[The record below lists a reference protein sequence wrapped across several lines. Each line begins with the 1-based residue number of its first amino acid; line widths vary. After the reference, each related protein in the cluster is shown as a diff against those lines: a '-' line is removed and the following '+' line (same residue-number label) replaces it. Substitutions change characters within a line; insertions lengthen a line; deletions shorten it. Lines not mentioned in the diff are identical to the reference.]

1 MTAISFLTGECAFA
15 GLWLFLRALVWL
27 RQGRID
33 WRREAL
39 LLLMYVNLAVI
50 LRFTFFPMDRVNG
63 QVQPLLFKP
72 AAILPFRVNL
82 IPLVHILRYRNK
94 REMLLNVLGNVFL
107 FLPSGIV
114 LPLVYRRLNCFW
126 KVVVAGAWL
135 SLCIELLQL
144 PFSVRSTDIDDLL
157 LNTLGVVLGY
167 ALYALARCLRKKA
180 ARKKDTS
187 N

>member
-1 MTAISFLTGECAFA
+1 MTAISFLTGECVFA

-50 LRFTFFPMDRVNG
+50 LRFTFFPMNRVDG

-72 AAILPFRVNL
+72 DAILPFRVNL
-82 IPLVHILRYRNK
+82 TPITHILRYRRK
-94 REMLLNVLGNVFL
+94 RDILLNVYGNIFL
-107 FLPSGIV
+107 FLPTGFI
-114 LPLVYRRLNCFW
+114 LPLVYKRLDRFW
-126 KVVVAGAWL
+126 KVVAAGAGL

-157 LNTLGVVLGY
+157 LNTLGVALGF
-167 ALYALARCLRKKA
+167 ALYALVSRLGKKA
-180 ARKKDTS
+180 AHKKDAS